1 MTSAMRSASRDD
13 LRVAIIGAGPAG
25 MYAAEALLASDHC
38 QNARVDVIDR
48 LPTPFGLVR
57 YGVAPDH
64 VSIRSVRD
72 TLDRILDRPGIRFL
86 GGVHVDDGTRGIP
99 LDLLR
104 ASYDAVVLTYGAS
117 TDRSLAIPGEDL
129 AGSISATEFVRWY
142 TGHPDSRPDEF
153 TSLLSRASRIAVI
166 GVGNVAVDVV
176 RILAK
181 TRAELEHTDMPEHVL
196 AALEESAVREIY
208 LMGRRGPAEAAWTT
222 KELRELGELADAS
235 VRVDPR
241 DIVLGPSSAA
251 LVADSKVAARN
262 TAVIDQWANQ
272 EAAHCTRTIH
282 VRFFTKP
289 VRLEGGADGV
299 ESVVVERTEISE
311 SGSVSGT
318 GEFETIPIDVVIR
331 SVGYRGIE
339 LPGVPFDVQRG
350 VVPNDQGRVLGPNGP
365 IRGLY
370 TSGWIK
376 RGPSGIIGTNK
387 KDAVETIK
395 ALLEDLDAGHLPRR
409 RDDSDPTSVITGP
422 VVDTQG
428 WRRIDEAE
436 KELGAQRSRSR
447 TTIHDREAALRV
459 GAPRD

>member
-1 MTSAMRSASRDD
+1 MSATVSASRDD
-13 LRVAIIGAGPAG
+13 LRVAVIGAGPAG
-25 MYAAEALLASDHC
+25 LYAADALLGSEAC
-38 QNARVDVIDR
+38 PRVRVDVIDR

-72 TLDRILDRPGIRFL
+72 TLDRILDQPGVRFL
-86 GGVHVDDGTRGIP
+86 GGVHVDDGSQGIS
-99 LDLLR
+99 LEDLR
-104 ASYDAVVLTYGAS
+104 ARYDAVVLTYGAS
-117 TDRSLAIPGEDL
+117 TDRSLEIPGEDL
-129 AGSISATEFVRWY
+129 PGSISATEFVRWY
-142 TGHPDSRPDEF
+142 TGHPDSPPDEF
-153 TSLLSRASRIAVI
+153 TSLLARSRRIAVI

-196 AALEESAVREIY
+196 AALDASAVREIY

-222 KELRELGELADAS
+222 KELRELGELSDAS
-235 VRVDPR
+235 VRVDAG

-262 TAVIDQWANQ
+262 TAVVGQWADQ
-272 EAAHCTRTIH
+272 EAGERSRTIH
-282 VRFFTKP
+282 VKFFTKP
-289 VRLEGGADGV
+289 VRVEGGEQGV
-299 ESVVVERTEISE
+299 TSVLVERTQLSE
-311 SGSVSGT
+311 SGAVVGT
-318 GEFETIPIDVVIR
+318 GELQSIPTDVVIR

-339 LPGVPFDVQRG
+339 LPGVPFDGQRG
-350 VVPNDQGRVLGPNGP
+350 VIPHDRGRVISPDGP

-370 TSGWIK
+370 TAGWIK

-387 KDAVETIK
+387 KDAVETVNS
-395 ALLEDLDAGHLPRR
+395 LLEDLDSGHLPRR
-409 RDDSDPTSVITGP
+409 RDDGDVLSAITGP

-428 WRRIDEAE
+428 WRRIDVAE

-447 TTIHDREAALRV
+447 TTIHDRESALMV
-459 GAPRD
+459 GARRD